1 MAVNDFTWLYL
12 AAHGCT
18 WLYTWI
24 YLAMKWSTPECL
36 FFVGASQ
43 SGTGWDGWDLWM
55 LVCKEHRSALC
66 AIGRGD
72 TLFVNSIVCDAH
84 NTQHLLGNSAPVQ
97 NEFHIGQCGFVGS
110 SRECRLH
117 NRAKLGW
124 KIQIDPPNPSLDLHD
139 EKQFKLIFSM
149 ATYFENNAC
158 VVRGVWLCWRRVRAK
173 STFSFV
179 MQLNTTAAYNWGQC
193 SLISSF
199 FHMTIPR
206 SSHIGGQTTTMNTP
220 SICIRFHN
228 VFHIFD
234 KLSSLWILWF
244 DICRHMGQF
253 LQDGENAPQT
263 SRF

>member
-1 MAVNDFTWLYL
+1 MRQETIKIYIFNHPPYPMAL
-12 AAHGCT
+12 
-18 WLYTWI
+18 
-24 YLAMKWSTPECL
+24 
-36 FFVGASQ
+36 
-43 SGTGWDGWDLWM
+43 
-55 LVCKEHRSALC
+55 
-66 AIGRGD
+66 
-72 TLFVNSIVCDAH
+72 
-84 NTQHLLGNSAPVQ
+84 
-97 NEFHIGQCGFVGS
+97 
-110 SRECRLH
+110 
-117 NRAKLGW
+117 
-124 KIQIDPPNPSLDLHD
+124 
-139 EKQFKLIFSM
+139 
-149 ATYFENNAC
+149 YFENNVLCCMVCLRGEYAC
-158 VVRGVWLCWRRVRAK
+158 VRGGEDPRRGRVRAK

-253 LQDGENAPQT
+253 LQDGGNGHFVSLFKTKQ
-263 SRF
+263 SLRFR

>member
-1 MAVNDFTWLYL
+1 MGEKVKSSPPLD
-12 AAHGCT
+12 
-18 WLYTWI
+18 
-24 YLAMKWSTPECL
+24 EC
-36 FFVGASQ
+36 V
-43 SGTGWDGWDLWM
+43 
-55 LVCKEHRSALC
+55 K
-66 AIGRGD
+66 
-72 TLFVNSIVCDAH
+72 
-84 NTQHLLGNSAPVQ
+84 
-97 NEFHIGQCGFVGS
+97 
-110 SRECRLH
+110 
-117 NRAKLGW
+117 
-124 KIQIDPPNPSLDLHD
+124 
-139 EKQFKLIFSM
+139 KQFKLIFSTILHIQWLSILRIM
-149 ATYFENNAC
+149 YC
-158 VVRGVWLCWRRVRAK
+158 VAWCVWEGSMPVLEAVRILGGGRVRAK

-253 LQDGENAPQT
+253 LQDGENGHLCHFLNKIEHLGDQT
-263 SRF
+263 R